1 MHFIPHTQ
9 TLICYSAISD
19 YPFYSSKFFIFEF
32 HVSGML
38 FSACHALSAM
48 LGLIMLIAPA
58 VLADLDWAVTTM
70 PSLEELCSGKI
81 KLI

>member
-1 MHFIPHTQ
+1 
-9 TLICYSAISD
+9 
-19 YPFYSSKFFIFEF
+19 
-32 HVSGML
+32 ML

-70 PSLEELCSGKI
+70 PSIEELCSGKI
-81 KLI
+81 KLILNTTLMFNFEIIYHHLIE